1 MDGHTLA
8 FQKNNLVDSMVITVD
23 TDETWQYKLDVKYS
37 TKDKKGEELYNVID
51 LPREGNTCTV
61 ILQASMLPFNGRYS
75 MQLRGISGD
84 KVYHTDTFD
93 VWVKYSIDPSKVYDP
108 VPSEFYQVEANI
120 TELNN
125 HPPKPGDNGYWMIYN
140 VNTKQYEESDIP
152 LEEMSVQSVN
162 GKTGIVNLT
171 AEDVGALPES
181 GFSILDKSSQITTPW
196 SDNITWQMGSFSRWG
211 AVCTFT
217 VQFIVNTVINSTYGF
232 DVVTLPY
239 HSSARIWVNNESLF
253 WIDIGENTIRRN
265 GDSIAKGAYTL
276 SGFYLTNDPE

>member
-1 MDGHTLA
+1 
-8 FQKNNLVDSMVITVD
+8 
-23 TDETWQYKLDVKYS
+23 
-37 TKDKKGEELYNVID
+37 
-51 LPREGNTCTV
+51 
-61 ILQASMLPFNGRYS
+61 MLPFNGRYS

-196 SDNITWQMGSFSRWG
+196 SDNIIWQMGSFSWWG

-265 GDSIAKGAYTL
+265 GDSIAKGVYIL

>member
-1 MDGHTLA
+1 
-8 FQKNNLVDSMVITVD
+8 
-23 TDETWQYKLDVKYS
+23 
-37 TKDKKGEELYNVID
+37 
-51 LPREGNTCTV
+51 
-61 ILQASMLPFNGRYS
+61 
-75 MQLRGISGD
+75 
-84 KVYHTDTFD
+84 
-93 VWVKYSIDPSKVYDP
+93 
-108 VPSEFYQVEANI
+108 
-120 TELNN
+120 
-125 HPPKPGDNGYWMIYN
+125 MIYN

-253 WIDIGENTIRRN
+253 WIDIGENIIRRN